1 MVNWSEG
8 DNGADSAN
16 GASAP
21 PDVGKN
27 VNWLAAAEGAHPREV
42 CGGLHDSWKTSG
54 AAPVRRSSA
63 MSPAILEGTCTS
75 ANSPER
81 AVRLY
86 AGITVISDGVAGNAS
101 TFSKTLRV
109 FPMSAYGHCMI
120 IKGVVEGSSKEES
133 WTTQICVGKNAPP
146 PPGPVPVKYA
156 GITELGKLVMNGGVE
171 EVISSS
177 QAFSRGVQRSLQL
190 LRLSLFDQRLTE
202 RSLKAPELSARPR
215 RLLRSARSS

>member
-1 MVNWSEG
+1 MLHLGQPGERMRYYATVASASCVEEFAVTLQNTSHGHGRLWAGCDRRVVNWSEG

-21 PDVGKN
+21 PDVGTN
-27 VNWLAAAEGAHPREV
+27 VKWLAAEEGAQPREV

-101 TFSKTLRV
+101 TFSKTLSV
-109 FPMSAYGHCMI
+109 FPMSA
-120 IKGVVEGSSKEES
+120 
-133 WTTQICVGKNAPP
+133 
-146 PPGPVPVKYA
+146 
-156 GITELGKLVMNGGVE
+156 
-171 EVISSS
+171 
-177 QAFSRGVQRSLQL
+177 
-190 LRLSLFDQRLTE
+190 
-202 RSLKAPELSARPR
+202 
-215 RLLRSARSS
+215 